1 MKTAAESIG
10 RKIQCQNY
18 FLDSD
23 FFSSHCADTMAS
35 TPKVIRS
42 TSQFLL
48 RYSPRHLI
56 PPVAMRYMAAKYHPI
71 RPKILHMY
79 ANRDKSTLWWR
90 VSIHH
95 LPLKRV
101 VRSWC
106 ARRVRRAFREA
117 LGERGYDHEGRR
129 IQQDNQ
135 NPQLE
140 SSAEVGLNGTAEIM
154 VHQQSIKQDYAS
166 VREECLILVDTLVQM
181 VRGSQPPGVRA
192 SHEKGIQRSRSRP
205 SSQ

>member
-1 MKTAAESIG
+1 MTSTLKTIH
-10 RKIQCQNY
+10 N
-18 FLDSD
+18 
-23 FFSSHCADTMAS
+23 
-35 TPKVIRS
+35 

-56 PPVAMRYMAAKYHPI
+56 PPVAMRYMAAKFHPI
-71 RPKILHMY
+71 RPKILYMY

-117 LGERGYDHEGRR
+117 LRERGYDHEGRR
-129 IQQDNQ
+129 IPQDKQ
-135 NPQLE
+135 NSQLE
-140 SSAEVGLNGTAEIM
+140 SSAEVGLNGSAEIM
-154 VHQQSIKQDYAS
+154 VHQQSIKQNYAS
-166 VREECLILVDTLVQM
+166 VQQECLILVDTLVHMTRECQPLGN
-181 VRGSQPPGVRA
+181 RSSQEEGRRHSRA
-192 SHEKGIQRSRSRP
+192 RP
-205 SSQ
+205 SRQ

>member
-1 MKTAAESIG
+1 
-10 RKIQCQNY
+10 
-18 FLDSD
+18 
-23 FFSSHCADTMAS
+23 MAS
-35 TPKVIRS
+35 TLKVIRS

-79 ANRDKSTLWWR
+79 ANRDKSALWWR
-90 VSIHH
+90 VSINH

-135 NPQLE
+135 E

-154 VHQQSIKQDYAS
+154 VHQQSIKQDYSS

-181 VRGSQPPGVRA
+181 VRGSQPPVRA
-192 SHEKGIQRSRSRP
+192 SHEKGIQHSRSPP